1 MKLRELMGPTG
12 DCIVEKRG
20 LDQMGIADRIGA
32 LRLESGRS
40 ELELANELGLTVD
53 GYCDLEQQDSE
64 LESVLSI
71 AQALKLAKLLGTN
84 VLGLLGEAEQPLK
97 VPIARVRSALAAH
110 LGSSAE
116 AKEALEDEIDW
127 DLGPFLE
134 GCDEWMSVYTIEFIK
149 KLAIAIEV
157 DWQVVLA
164 GIGNGCNSIAR

>member
-1 MKLRELMGPTG
+1 MG
-12 DCIVEKRG
+12 V
-20 LDQMGIADRIGA
+20 ADRIGA

-53 GYCDLEQQDSE
+53 GYSGLERHDSE

-71 AQALKLAKLLGTN
+71 AQALKLAELLGTN
-84 VLGLLGEAEQPLK
+84 VLGLLGEDEQPLK

-116 AKEALEDEIDW
+116 TKEALEDVIDW
-127 DLGPFLE
+127 DLGPFLD
-134 GCDEWMSVYTIEFIK
+134 GSDAWMSVYTVEFIK
-149 KLAIAIEV
+149 KMASAIEV

-164 GIGNGCNSIAR
+164 GISNGY